1 MNIDAQK
8 AQEGYMMMN
17 YMGKSVG
24 TPARSL
30 FLLKS
35 RILKRVYPAF
45 VGVTLSNVQGRL
57 YFFRFRIS
65 DVLIRVGIAGHLTIL
80 YSHDT
85 ILS

>member
-24 TPARSL
+24 IPARSL

-45 VGVTLSNVQGRL
+45 VGVTQM
-57 YFFRFRIS
+57 FREGFIFLDFGS
-65 DVLIRVGIAGHLTIL
+65 VMF
-80 YSHDT
+80 
-85 ILS
+85 